1 VGIEVQGVEA
11 YTMAIFSGEDVY
23 LLGVVTLEGLSLEVD
38 PVRGVLRPMELILMR
53 SSSING
59 PNMF

>member
-1 VGIEVQGVEA
+1 MGIEVQGVEA

-59 PNMF
+59 PNIF